1 MVLELVATYNDLAVE
16 SFRVGVC
23 CRSRKFLSI
32 ALQHVHYFEEEKLN
46 LDEDCCDRNNK
57 EVINESF
64 HFHETIGSYNG
75 GASTSICESFH
86 SQPPRKTFHF
96 RSTNTNAISSSKN
109 AGHHN
114 QEIQSSTVLD
124 YSSHSFQDIK
134 TDTYQDIYNQM
145 FRLLPES
152 LHTIYT
158 TEEAKAILLF
168 NVALLHHRDGIE
180 CNGYDSENNHNHA
193 LPIALRIYMQSLEYL
208 RSLEGAG
215 CQLSDLMTILL
226 SALLHNIA
234 HIYTMFH
241 RADEARI
248 MRSLLENTLSRL
260 QQSQLEYQIQ
270 DHQSSNNLLNK
281 ERSTNILINKDDF
294 VFFHISLYFSRL
306 NDFRLAPAA

>member
-16 SFRVGVC
+16 SFRVGVF

-46 LDEDCCDRNNK
+46 LDEDCDRNR
-57 EVINESF
+57 EVMNGSF
-64 HFHETIGSYNG
+64 NFDETKGSYN
-75 GASTSICESFH
+75 GASTSIRESFH
-86 SQPPRKTFHF
+86 SPPRKAFHF
-96 RSTNTNAISSSKN
+96 RSTNTNVISSSKN
-109 AGHHN
+109 AVHHN
-114 QEIQSSTVLD
+114 QEKQSSAILD
-124 YSSHSFQDIK
+124 YSAHSFQDIK
-134 TDTYQDIYNQM
+134 ADTYQDIYNRM

-168 NVALLHHRDGIE
+168 NVALLYHRDGVE

-193 LPIALRIYMQSLEYL
+193 LPISLSIYMQSLEYL

-215 CQLSDLMTILL
+215 CQLSDLMTLLL

-248 MRSLLENTLSRL
+248 MRSLLEKTLSRL
-260 QQSQLEYQIQ
+260 QQSQLEYQIIQ
-270 DHQSSNNLLNK
+270 DQSSNTVASK
-281 ERSTNILINKDDF
+281 ERLLSTNILINKDDF
-294 VFFHISLYFSRL
+294 VFFHMSLYFSRL